1 MKKKEN
7 EMRGKVKVINGGQ
20 NPPKIYIDIV
30 RITTEKI
37 IKDMKIPE
45 DIRVDNLKIWDK
57 PEP

>member
-1 MKKKEN
+1 
-7 EMRGKVKVINGGQ
+7 MRGKVKVINGGQ

-37 IKDMKIPE
+37 IKDMKIPKE
-45 DIRVDNLKIWDK
+45 IRVDNLKIWDK